1 MATKVVEVKTLKVG
15 KYVVLDDEPCKIV
28 GLSTSSPGK
37 HGAAKA
43 RVEAIGVFDGQKR
56 TLTKP
61 VNSKVDIPIID
72 KRVGQVLS
80 IQGTTVQIMDMENY
94 DTLELPLPEELADKI
109 VEGIE
114 VEYIEAMGNMKIMRT
129 KGSAPSF

>member
-1 MATKVVEVKTLKVG
+1 
-15 KYVVLDDEPCKIV
+15 
-28 GLSTSSPGK
+28 
-37 HGAAKA
+37 AKA

-129 KGSAPSF
+129 KGSAPSY

>member
-15 KYVVLDDEPCKIV
+15 KYVVLNDEPCKIV

-80 IQGTTVQIMDMENY
+80 IQGNNVQIMDMENY
-94 DTLELPLPEELADKI
+94 DTLVLPLPEELADKI